1 MLSKFAEES
10 GQKKINLEKLREQQY
25 AESPICRRRIL
36 LSYFGETV
44 DHDCGNCDVC
54 KNPPQRFDGSVLA
67 QKALS
72 AIVRTEQQVTFNLL
86 IDVLRGSHKAEILKR
101 NYDKIK
107 TFGVGS
113 DLTFQAMAGISFA
126 NVAVRIIRNAL

>member
-1 MLSKFAEES
+1 M
-10 GQKKINLEKLREQQY
+10 
-25 AESPICRRRIL
+25 
-36 LSYFGETV
+36 
-44 DHDCGNCDVC
+44 
-54 KNPPQRFDGSVLA
+54 
-67 QKALS
+67 S

-113 DLTFQAMAGISFA
+113 DLTFRQWQGYLLQMLQLGLFEMLYNQGERLSVTELGWKAL
-126 NVAVRIIRNAL
+126 RNELEIKLTWVTD